1 MGSSAGGRGG
11 VPSRDMSAMRAMAR
25 SGSISGLAMS
35 PFSTAAHM
43 PSSKWLRMM
52 NFCASHFLGSY
63 LRSVAFVLCE
73 ELLADLVELELE
85 SAR

>member
-1 MGSSAGGRGG
+1 
-11 VPSRDMSAMRAMAR
+11 
-25 SGSISGLAMS
+25 
-35 PFSTAAHM
+35 
-43 PSSKWLRMM
+43 MM